1 MKKLEKKQIF
11 GIAAIALGVVAVVKI
26 VGDIR
31 KIKKLTAE
39 KEEAIGDDAAACE
52 EAPATEEVADAD
64 AEPAAE

>member
-31 KIKKLTAE
+31 KIKKTDCGKRRSDCRRCGGL
-39 KEEAIGDDAAACE
+39 
-52 EAPATEEVADAD
+52 
-64 AEPAAE
+64 

>member
-39 KEEAIGDDAAACE
+39 KEEAIVDDAAACE
-52 EAPATEEVADAD
+52 EAPATEEVADAA